1 MALPCV
7 PAARLSAAPPAS
19 LGKAAGV
26 LNTAQQF
33 GAVLGIAVVT
43 AVFNASGSLASP
55 AAVTSGYR
63 GCPRRSRR
71 NLAAQRSDSARY
83 PGPGPARPGLPL
95 PERRRWPTTRPLPV
109 RRP

>member
-1 MALPCV
+1 V
-7 PAARLSAAPPAS
+7 PPAS
-19 LGKAAGV
+19 PGKAAGV

-63 GCPRRSRR
+63 GA
-71 NLAAQRSDSARY
+71 LAAAAGISLLGAATALSIRAR
-83 PGPGPARPGLPL
+83 ARRGQDAAAGTTPL
-95 PERRRWPTTRPLPV
+95 ADDAAITGAAPMTLR
-109 RRP
+109 